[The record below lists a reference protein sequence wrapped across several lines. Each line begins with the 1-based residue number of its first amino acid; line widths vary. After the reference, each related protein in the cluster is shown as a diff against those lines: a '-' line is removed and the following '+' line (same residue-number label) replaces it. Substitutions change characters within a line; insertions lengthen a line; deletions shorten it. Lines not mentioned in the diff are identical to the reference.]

1 MTSRWKKIWVD
12 FWGNKSR
19 SILTIL
25 TILVGTVAVG
35 FNVNLSEYM
44 LESMDEDY
52 LSSLPSEAL
61 ISAFPLDDDLVK
73 AASEVPGV
81 DAVEG
86 RNVLELELIHPS
98 VEDVTVLLTK
108 AEDPAKLTTNRIQPV
123 RGESTMPPL
132 GDREIL
138 IDSSAEALGYKPGDT
153 ITVELEDGKRR
164 DLILAGYIHDVTSP
178 PYAFS
183 KYLSGY
189 ITANTFIW
197 MGGPESYNLLAVS
210 VAERQTDAEHVTA
223 VAQAVADRLERGG
236 ATVNYVNV
244 YQPGHHF
251 AYNITQG
258 VFFVLGVLGYLTV
271 VLSSFLIVNTIT
283 ALMTQQT
290 RQIGIM
296 KAIGGMTS
304 QVFVMYLVL
313 ILILGLIALLIG
325 IPLAGSAA
333 EFIGA
338 GMSQMLNFYT
348 IPFSP
353 YPSAILQQFIVA
365 IVVPFLAAL
374 WPIYNS
380 VRITVREAISDY
392 GLGGN
397 PIHRQKEIKRTAL
410 VIPRP
415 MRLSLRNVF
424 RRRLRLI
431 LTLISLILAGSIFI
445 GVYNLWASFDKTIEE
460 IQRYILADVN
470 ISFNRYYRIDEVGAI
485 AGSIPGVVG
494 VEGWT
499 QVPGTLIRDPEDEG
513 MQIMFVA
520 PPSTST
526 LIDPVIT
533 GGRWL
538 TSEDENAVVVEQH
551 LTQVLPDLKL
561 GDWLNIKIDDQ
572 ETRWQIIGFYTIVG
586 NVNPP
591 LLYVNYEYISR
602 LIGRPGQVYSVRVLT
617 EEHDALFQRRISDQ
631 IISAFQSAGIQVGTI
646 QLGADFIN
654 SQSATTD
661 IFVYFML
668 VMAGMI
674 AIVGGLGLAG
684 TMSINVLERTREIG
698 VMRAIG
704 ASNADIQ
711 SIVVVEGLVIG
722 IFSWAISMITSIPIT
737 VVLCWGVGMAMLT
750 APMPSTF
757 VVDGILVWLLLTV
770 FLSII
775 ASALPARQAAR
786 LTVRDTLAYE

>member
-12 FWGNKSR
+12 FWGSKSR
-19 SILTIL
+19 TALTIL
-25 TILVGTVAVG
+25 TILVGTIAVG
-35 FNVNLSEYM
+35 FNANLSEYM

-52 LSSLPSEAL
+52 LSSLPSEAQ
-61 ISAFPLDDDLVK
+61 ISAYPLDDDLVK

-86 RNVLELELIHPS
+86 RNVMELELVHPT
-98 VEDVTVLLTK
+98 EKDITVLLTK
-108 AEDPAKLTTNRIQPV
+108 VEDPTKLTTNLIHPV
-123 RGESTMPPL
+123 RGENSMPAL
-132 GDREIL
+132 GDKEVL
-138 IDSSAEALGYKPGDT
+138 IDSSAEVLGYKPGDT
-153 ITVELEDGKRR
+153 ITIKLEDGKRR
-164 DLILAGYIHDVTSP
+164 DLILAGYIHDVTGP

-189 ITANTFIW
+189 VSLDTFVW

-210 VAERQTDAEHVTA
+210 VAERQTDVEHVTA
-223 VAQAVADRLERGG
+223 VAQAVADRMERGG
-236 ATVNYVNV
+236 VTVNYVNV

-251 AYNITQG
+251 AYNIMQG

-271 VLSSFLIVNTIT
+271 LLSSFLIVNTIT

-313 ILILGLIALLIG
+313 ILTFGLIALLIG
-325 IPLAGSAA
+325 IPLAGSIA
-333 EFIGA
+333 EFIGV

-348 IPFSP
+348 KPFSP
-353 YPSAILQQFIVA
+353 YPSAVIQQFIVA

-397 PIHRQKEIKRTAL
+397 PTQRRKEVSRGTL
-410 VIPRP
+410 FIPRP

-424 RRRLRLI
+424 RRKLRLI
-431 LTLISLILAGSIFI
+431 LTLTSLILAGSIFI

-460 IQRYILADVN
+460 IQRYIFADIN
-470 ISFNRYYRIDEVGAI
+470 ISFNRYYRFDEVGSI
-485 AGSIPGVVG
+485 AESIPGVIG

-499 QVPGTLIRDPEDEG
+499 DVPGTLIRNPQDEG

-520 PPSTST
+520 PPSTSK

-533 GGRWL
+533 AGRWL
-538 TSEDENAVVVEQH
+538 TTGDENAVVVGQH

-591 LLYVNYEYISR
+591 LLYVNYEYISW
-602 LIGRPGQVYSVRVLT
+602 LVGKPGQVYSIRVLT
-617 EEHDALFQRRISDQ
+617 KQHDALFQRMASDQ
-631 IISAFQSAGIQVGTI
+631 IIAAFQSGGIQVGTI
-646 QLGADFIN
+646 LLGADFVN
-654 SQSATTD
+654 SQTATTD

-704 ASNADIQ
+704 ASNGDIQ
-711 SIVVVEGLVIG
+711 SIVIAEGLVIG
-722 IFSWAISMITSIPIT
+722 IISWAISIFTSLPIT
-737 VVLCWGVGMAMLT
+737 IVLCWGVGMALLT

-757 VVDGILVWLLLTV
+757 VVDGILVWLLLTA

-775 ASALPARQAAR
+775 ASALPARQASR